1 MTISQD
7 GSKLLEN
14 CIKMIGVFSNPKLY
28 LILNRVVN
36 LPTQRTQNDQ
46 RIYFSDVATNR
57 FGNYVI
63 QRAFEQ
69 SNVKQ
74 KNVIVEKIKQI
85 LKTVPN
91 AETTPLKHIL
101 KYMQLKHNSYFKEI
115 MNNPN
120 YSQNEHTKIPR

>member
-63 QRAFEQ
+63 QRAFE
-69 SNVKQ
+69 
-74 KNVIVEKIKQI
+74 
-85 LKTVPN
+85 
-91 AETTPLKHIL
+91 
-101 KYMQLKHNSYFKEI
+101 
-115 MNNPN
+115 
-120 YSQNEHTKIPR
+120 